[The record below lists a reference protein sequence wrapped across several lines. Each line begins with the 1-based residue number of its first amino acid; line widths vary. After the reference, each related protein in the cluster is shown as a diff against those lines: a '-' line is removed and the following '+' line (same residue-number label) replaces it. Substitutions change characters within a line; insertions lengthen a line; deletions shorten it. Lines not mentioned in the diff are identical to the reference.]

1 MPPTHP
7 SLDDDSL
14 PPLARTPS
22 AGTRSPASA
31 DAVVATVVAETT
43 VPAGRLPA
51 WEVGTLEPPP
61 HFSGRN
67 WTALIGPG
75 ILLAGSSIGA
85 GEWLFGPAV
94 TAQFG
99 GTFLWLAT
107 ISIVTQVFYNL
118 EVMRYTL
125 YCGEPIF
132 CGFFRLVPG
141 PKFWTAVYLVLCIAH
156 IWPFMA
162 ANAAVPLT
170 AAVLG
175 HLPGNGNVSIV
186 FWTVSESYL
195 VKLLGY
201 VIFLLAF
208 LPLIFGGKIYNVLER
223 MMAAKLVIVL
233 GFLVSVAIFLISPRN
248 AWEVFAGFFRF
259 GQVALRAET
268 VIAGPHF
275 DVRMREGSSVYIIKG
290 TYEGN
295 KGAYEGN
302 RPVVTQLGAVDEQRH
317 RTRWFDV
324 NRPLP
329 PNIAG
334 DEERLLAHI
343 GPLAKPGHFL
353 VETTHSGNS
362 FRISGE
368 ITAQGEWF
376 ADHVV
381 EQQGNSPP
389 VDHAPA
395 DLTGRD
401 KELVDELVHNQGFE
415 RAGLVGYWRE
425 HGGLPSLDWP
435 LLAALSAIAG
445 AGMLSNALFSNYA
458 RDKGW
463 GMGAQTG
470 AIPSAIGGHRIA
482 LSHVGKVFVVDEAAL
497 TRWRGWFRH
506 ILRDQAIWMT
516 CSFIGMALPCMMSLE
531 FIRNAPVSENR
542 VAALT
547 ADGLAS
553 RFPAYATFWWA
564 TTLFIGFI
572 VLAPNAVFAGDLIA
586 RLWTDLIWIG
596 SAKVKD
602 RPGHSV
608 HRIYYGIL
616 ALYCVWGLVALTIMN
631 PLQIAIIGPVLGNVA
646 LGFSAFHTLA
656 ANRRLLPEALRP
668 NLFMQL
674 GLFACGVFFLGI
686 TAIIL
691 FAPPG

>member
-1 MPPTHP
+1 MPTTHSPSDDRPSPAVAQRPSVAAPPSKGAAAVGPTV
-7 SLDDDSL
+7 
-14 PPLARTPS
+14 S
-22 AGTRSPASA
+22 AGC
-31 DAVVATVVAETT
+31 
-43 VPAGRLPA
+43 LPA

-61 HFSGRN
+61 QLTLRKLTS
-67 WTALIGPG
+67 LIGPG
-75 ILLAGSSIGA
+75 ILLAGSSVGA

-94 TAQFG
+94 SAQFG

-107 ISIVTQVFYNL
+107 ISIVTQAFYNL

-125 YCGEPIF
+125 YCGEPVF
-132 CGFFRLVPG
+132 VGFFRLLPG

-175 HLPGNGNVSIV
+175 HLPGNGSVSIAGV
-186 FWTVSESYL
+186 TISESYL

-201 VIFLLAF
+201 AIFVLAF

-223 MMAAKLVIVL
+223 MMTFKLVVVL
-233 GFLVSVAIFLISPRN
+233 GFLVSVTIFLISPRN
-248 AWEVFAGFFRF
+248 AWEVFSGFFRF

-275 DVRMREGSSVYIIKG
+275 DVATREGSKQYVIKG
-290 TYEGN
+290 TFEGKN
-295 KGAYEGN
+295 
-302 RPVVTQLGAVDEQRH
+302 PVVTKFGAMDERLH
-317 RTRWFDV
+317 KTTWFDV
-324 NRPLP
+324 NKSLP
-329 PNIAG
+329 ESTAS
-334 DEERLLAHI
+334 DEERILARI
-343 GPLAKPGHFL
+343 GPLAKPGRFL
-353 VETTHSGNS
+353 VDTTRGDES

-376 ADHVV
+376 AEHVV
-381 EQQGNSPP
+381 TQTKGGPP
-389 VDHAPA
+389 FDRTPSQF
-395 DLTGRD
+395 TGPDAEFVNQYVR
-401 KELVDELVHNQGFE
+401 NQGFQRE
-415 RAGLVGYWRE
+415 ALWSYWSK
-425 HGGLPSLDWP
+425 HGGLPPLDWP

-470 AIPSAIGGHRIA
+470 AIPSAIGGHRIS
-482 LSHVGKVFVVDEAAL
+482 LSHVGKVFVVDDAML
-497 TRWRGWFRH
+497 VRWRGWFRH

-516 CSFIGMALPCMMSLE
+516 CSFVGMALPCMMSLE

-547 ADGLAS
+547 AEGLS
-553 RFPAYATFWWA
+553 LRFPAYAGFWWV
-564 TTLFIGFI
+564 TTLFIGFL

-596 SAKVKD
+596 SAKVRD

-608 HRIYYGIL
+608 MRVYYGIL
-616 ALYCVWGLVALTIMN
+616 AIYFVWGLVALTYFS
-631 PLQIAIIGPVLGNVA
+631 PLQIAIIGPVLGNIA
-646 LGFSAFHTLA
+646 LGFSSFHTLA
-656 ANRRLLPEALRP
+656 VNRRLLPEALRP
-668 NLFMQL
+668 NLLMQL
-674 GLFACGVFFLGI
+674 GLVACGVFFIGI

-691 FAPPG
+691 FAPPV

>member
-1 MPPTHP
+1 MQPTDP

-14 PPLARTPS
+14 PAIARTPP
-22 AGTRSPASA
+22 AAKRSPVSA
-31 DAVVATVVAETT
+31 DAVAATVVANAT
-43 VPAGRLPA
+43 VPAGCLPA

-61 HFSGRN
+61 HFSARN

-75 ILLAGSSIGA
+75 ILLAGSSVGA

-94 TAQFG
+94 SAQFG

-125 YCGEPIF
+125 YCGEPVF
-132 CGFFRLVPG
+132 VGFFRLIPG
-141 PKFWTAVYLVLCIAH
+141 PKFWTAVYLVLCVAH

-170 AAVLG
+170 AALLG
-175 HLPGNGNVSIV
+175 HLPGNGTVSIV
-186 FWTVSESYL
+186 FWTISESNL

-223 MMAAKLVIVL
+223 MMAVKLVIVL

-275 DVRMREGSSVYIIKG
+275 DVRMHEGSAEYVIKG

-295 KGAYEGN
+295 T
-302 RPVVTQLGAVDEQRH
+302 PVVTKLGIVDEDRQR
-317 RTRWFDV
+317 TNWFDV

-329 PNIAG
+329 ANIAG
-334 DEERLLAHI
+334 AEERLLASV
-343 GPLAKPGHFL
+343 GPLVKPGRFL
-353 VETTHSGNS
+353 VETNRNGKS

-368 ITAQGEWF
+368 ITAQGEWS
-376 ADHVV
+376 AEHVV
-381 EQQGNSPP
+381 TQAGSSRP
-389 VDHAPA
+389 VDQPPA

-401 KELVDELVHNQGFE
+401 AEMVAELVRNQGFQ
-415 RAGLVGYWRE
+415 RAGLVGYWRK
-425 HGGLPSLDWP
+425 HGGLPPLDWP

-482 LSHVGKVFVVDEAAL
+482 LSHVGKVFIVDEAAL
-497 TRWRGWFRH
+497 ARWRGWFRH
-506 ILRDQAIWMT
+506 IVRDQAIWMT

-596 SAKVKD
+596 SAKVKN

-608 HRIYYGIL
+608 MRVYYGIL
-616 ALYCVWGLVALTIMN
+616 AIYCVWGLVALTIMN

-656 ANRRLLPEALRP
+656 VNRRLLPEALRP

-674 GLFACGVFFLGI
+674 GLVACGVFFLGI
-686 TAIIL
+686 TAVLL

>member
-1 MPPTHP
+1 MATRHP
-7 SLDDDSL
+7 SDDAAVSDVVQATLSNQGSSATAGVL
-14 PPLARTPS
+14 LSRTVR
-22 AGTRSPASA
+22 AGC
-31 DAVVATVVAETT
+31 
-43 VPAGRLPA
+43 LPA
-51 WEVGTLEPPP
+51 WEVGTLDPPP
-61 HFSGRN
+61 VSSWRK

-75 ILLAGSSIGA
+75 ILLAGSSVGA

-94 TAQFG
+94 SAQFG

-107 ISIVTQVFYNL
+107 ISIVTQAFYNL

-132 CGFFRLVPG
+132 VGFFRLMPG

-175 HLPGNGNVSIV
+175 HLPGNGVVSFASI
-186 FWTVSESYL
+186 TVSEAYL

-208 LPLIFGGKIYNVLER
+208 LPLVFGGKIYNVLER
-223 MMAAKLVIVL
+223 MMTFKLVVVL
-233 GFLVSVAIFLISPRN
+233 GFLVSVTVFLISPRN

-259 GQVALRAET
+259 GQVALRAEN

-275 DVRMREGSSVYIIKG
+275 DIQRPHEPDLSSYVIKG
-290 TYEGN
+290 TFEGEN
-295 KGAYEGN
+295 
-302 RPVVTQLGAVDEQRH
+302 PVVTKFGLRAESGSGTTWFNVDQ
-317 RTRWFDV
+317 D
-324 NRPLP
+324 LP
-329 PNIAG
+329 PEAV
-334 DEERLLAHI
+334 EARRRLLAWI
-343 GPLAKPGHFL
+343 GALARPGHFL
-353 VETTHSGNS
+353 VETTRGQES

-368 ITAQGEWF
+368 ITHQGEWF
-376 ADHVV
+376 ARRVV
-381 EQQGNSPP
+381 IQKGGRPPIERSP
-389 VDHAPA
+389 AE
-395 DLTGRD
+395 LTGRD
-401 KELVDELVHNQGFE
+401 AELVDQLVRNQGFQ
-415 RAGLVGYWRE
+415 RTNFVAYWRQ
-425 HGGLPSLDWP
+425 HGGLPPLEWP
-435 LLAALSAIAG
+435 LLAALAAIAG
-445 AGMLSNALFSNYA
+445 AGMLTNALFSNYA

-482 LSHVGKVFVVDEAAL
+482 LSHVGKVFVVDDEAQA
-497 TRWRGWFRH
+497 RWRGWFRH
-506 ILRDQAIWMT
+506 ILRDQAIWMG
-516 CSFIGMALPCMMSLE
+516 CSFVGMALPCMMSLQ

-547 ADGLAS
+547 ADGLCS
-553 RFPAYATFWWA
+553 RFPAYAGFWWA
-564 TTLFIGFI
+564 STLFIGFLI
-572 VLAPNAVFAGDLIA
+572 LAPNAVFAGDLIA

-608 HRIYYGIL
+608 MRVYYTIL
-616 ALYCVWGLVALTIMN
+616 AIYCVWGFIALTFMS

-656 ANRRLLPEALRP
+656 VNRRLLPEPLRP
-668 NLFMQL
+668 NLFMQF
-674 GLFACGVFFLGI
+674 GLVACGVFFLGI
-686 TAIIL
+686 TVVIL
-691 FAPPG
+691 VAPPV

>member
-1 MPPTHP
+1 MPPTPGP
-7 SLDDDSL
+7 SDDT
-14 PPLARTPS
+14 PLTPVERTTSTGARTAAVEAV
-22 AGTRSPASA
+22 AGN
-31 DAVVATVVAETT
+31 TT
-43 VPAGRLPA
+43 VPAGRLPP

-75 ILLAGSSIGA
+75 ILLAGSSVGA

-94 TAQFG
+94 SAQFG

-107 ISIVTQVFYNL
+107 ISIVTQAFYNL

-125 YCGEPIF
+125 YCGEPVF
-132 CGFFRLVPG
+132 VGFFRMVPG
-141 PKFWTAVYLVLCIAH
+141 PKFWTAVYLILCIAH

-170 AAVLG
+170 AALLG
-175 HLPGNGNVSIV
+175 HLPGNGTVSLG
-186 FWTVSESYL
+186 FWTISESYL

-223 MMAAKLVIVL
+223 MMAVKLVVVL
-233 GFLVSVAIFLISPRN
+233 GFLVSVTVFLISPRN
-248 AWEVFAGFFRF
+248 AWEVATGFFRF

-268 VIAGPHF
+268 IIAGPHF
-275 DVRMREGSSVYIIKG
+275 DVRTHEGSALYVIKG
-290 TYEGN
+290 TFER
-295 KGAYEGN
+295 EQ
-302 RPVVTQLGAVDEQRH
+302 PVVTKFGRVDEARQK
-317 RTRWFDV
+317 TVWFDV
-324 NRPLP
+324 NRSLP
-329 PNIAG
+329 ATVAR
-334 DEERLLAHI
+334 DEGRLLARI
-343 GPLAKPGHFL
+343 GTLAKPGRFL
-353 VETTHSGNS
+353 VETVHDGQS
-362 FRISGE
+362 FRISGA
-368 ITAQGEWF
+368 ITATGEWF
-376 ADHVV
+376 AEKVV
-381 EQQGNSPP
+381 TQQGNSRPLEQSP
-389 VDHAPA
+389 TS
-395 DLTGRD
+395 LRGRD
-401 KELVDELVHNQGFE
+401 AEMVADFVRNQGFL
-415 RAGLVGYWRE
+415 RTGLVEYWRK
-425 HGGLPSLDWP
+425 HGTLPPLDWP

-470 AIPSAIGGHRIA
+470 AIPSAIGGHRIT
-482 LSHVGKVFVVDEAAL
+482 LSHVGKAFVVDEVSLA
-497 TRWRGWFRH
+497 RWRGWFRH
-506 ILRDQAIWMT
+506 IMRDQVIWIT

-531 FIRNAPVSENR
+531 FIRNAPVSEDR

-547 ADGLAS
+547 ADGLS
-553 RFPAYATFWWA
+553 LRFPAYATFWWA
-564 TTLFIGFI
+564 STLFIGFM

-608 HRIYYGIL
+608 IRVYYGIL
-616 ALYCVWGLVALTIMN
+616 AIYCVWGLVALTVMS
-631 PLQIAIIGPVLGNVA
+631 PLQIAIVGPVLGNVA

-656 ANRRLLPEALRP
+656 VNRRLLPEALRP

-674 GLFACGVFFLGI
+674 GLVACGVFFIGI
-686 TAIIL
+686 TGIIL
-691 FAPPG
+691 FAPPA